1 VRHCYV
7 LRVFTR
13 GGEGGNHLG
22 VIFDLT
28 GLDDDQMQS
37 IAADLGFSET
47 VFVDASDDP
56 PVCRIFTPSAELP
69 FAGHPLVGAAWVLH
83 HLSPFSPT
91 HLMCPVGAIAI
102 DSDAIA
108 TRITTPA
115 NQSATHLADGDLDG
129 LGFEHV
135 VSAYSVTMPLPY
147 TVVEVGSADE
157 VARYKPVEHQLAAH
171 PHGEMLTLW
180 ARDETG
186 IRVRFFA
193 PGHGILEDPATG
205 SAAVALAAAQR
216 QLGEPEGSFMI
227 HQGYEVG
234 MPSAI
239 MLEWQGNFTSVSGE
253 VRHDETRELEI

>member
-1 VRHCYV
+1 MRHCYV

-186 IRVRFFA
+186 IRLRFFA